1 MFKRRWIWAIRREE
15 GPTFTVRKGS
25 TFLCS
30 KHFTEDEVRVR
41 ESGRNYLTPQAVPSR
56 FAWNNWGEVQ
66 LRQTRTAKRGVC
78 CVQEEAEMES
88 ADAALLVQEHDYDS
102 RPPPGALDEALGKI
116 KELEELVSRLT
127 ISRSLLDR
135 WCVSDEDFRYFT
147 RFSSKNIFMV
157 FWRSIEPSASKIV
170 YWSKAKRIGISTA
183 EKEVVKPSPQRKMQL
198 IDEFFMFCL
207 RVAVGLRERVLA
219 ELFGVSTSTVSRI
232 IITWANYLY
241 LVLGSIQIWMTREQ
255 VTRTM
260 PVKFQQ
266 YCPNV
271 RVIIDCTEFRC
282 VMSLSYQEEL
292 MQQQEGRRSDTNSES
307 GSKTSKTA
315 SSIPLRI
322 ALVWG
327 APLMIRPA
335 SVFAVDSFL
344 QQASSMKL
352 LMSDQRRRM
361 LGFWIDPLFPPQR
374 SLISQGSPP
383 DSAYAGV
390 QPSYQIPWYL
400 KCCRCKRKV
409 SAWSQEVVGL
419 VGEGHRTLFP
429 VILTYKLACDRQVI
443 IQLREH
449 PRGNSATQLYKKLCE
464 AHTEAWMRR
473 SIHYLS
479 VMEPF
484 TSQGVVRRCTP
495 PPKPPPVPQ
504 YAWLLLVYCHDILS
518 PLEDVKAIFG
528 TVLKTTGAYVRAH
541 GYRGCRPVVHGC
553 GVNAEEVIQTETDLH
568 EEEDDAEDQRRQNER
583 NQQGEETNVG
593 NSTATVKILLM
604 PERHMITVA
613 FTIGLSILDLKK
625 HFSFKLR
632 VPLDIIQ
639 ITLDEKSVDDDQTL
653 MDIGVQPHGMVQFE
667 MSSLDPENYPMRPDK
682 PQEEYNM
689 PDVITVRVQT
699 DTETYQDIVVEKERA
714 TCRKAFLGGFCHS
727 VTKTEYHQPESS
739 TLSCR
744 WRGFDVNALLDR
756 TLSDNYNDMRRSALY
771 FAVSNGD
778 LTCVEML
785 LNKGAK
791 PDLDPLRCL
800 LVAVGA
806 GRYEFVEMLLAK
818 QADFCDFI
826 SLCCLVDL
834 SGRVVLILLDYV
846 NHVPIFSHLRCI
858 LEKQKEWAEI
868 CTILSEFTGF
878 AFNHLLV

>member
-282 VMSLSYQEEL
+282 ESPEAITLPSETFSTYKSHTTFKALIRVAPCGAITFASKLFTGSISDKELTRQSGILNLLEPGDEVMADK
-292 MQQQEGRRSDTNSES
+292 G
-307 GSKTSKTA
+307 
-315 SSIPLRI
+315 
-322 ALVWG
+322 
-327 APLMIRPA
+327 
-335 SVFAVDSFL
+335 FL
-344 QQASSMKL
+344 IGKL
-352 LMSDQRRRM
+352 L
-361 LGFWIDPLFPPQR
+361 
-374 SLISQGSPP
+374 
-383 DSAYAGV
+383 
-390 QPSYQIPWYL
+390 
-400 KCCRCKRKV
+400 
-409 SAWSQEVVGL
+409 EVVGAKL
-419 VGEGHRTLFP
+419 IIPPFKHRDQFS
-429 VILTYKLACDRQVI
+429 
-443 IQLREH
+443 
-449 PRGNSATQLYKKLCE
+449 RGNRE
-464 AHTEAWMRR
+464 NPGH
-473 SIHYLS
+473 
-479 VMEPF
+479 
-484 TSQGVVRRCTP
+484 SQTPHPCGTGNKASKRVPHLGLPNSSHLGRHSESDVV
-495 PPKPPPVPQ
+495 
-504 YAWLLLVYCHDILS
+504 LLLH
-518 PLEDVKAIFG
+518 
-528 TVLKTTGAYVRAH
+528 H
-541 GYRGCRPVVHGC
+541 GKLPG
-553 GVNAEEVIQTETDLH
+553 
-568 EEEDDAEDQRRQNER
+568 
-583 NQQGEETNVG
+583 
-593 NSTATVKILLM
+593 
-604 PERHMITVA
+604 
-613 FTIGLSILDLKK
+613 
-625 HFSFKLR
+625 SFR
-632 VPLDIIQ
+632 
-639 ITLDEKSVDDDQTL
+639 
-653 MDIGVQPHGMVQFE
+653 F
-667 MSSLDPENYPMRPDK
+667 
-682 PQEEYNM
+682 
-689 PDVITVRVQT
+689 
-699 DTETYQDIVVEKERA
+699 
-714 TCRKAFLGGFCHS
+714 
-727 VTKTEYHQPESS
+727 
-739 TLSCR
+739 
-744 WRGFDVNALLDR
+744 
-756 TLSDNYNDMRRSALY
+756 
-771 FAVSNGD
+771 
-778 LTCVEML
+778 
-785 LNKGAK
+785 
-791 PDLDPLRCL
+791 
-800 LVAVGA
+800 
-806 GRYEFVEMLLAK
+806 
-818 QADFCDFI
+818 
-826 SLCCLVDL
+826 
-834 SGRVVLILLDYV
+834 
-846 NHVPIFSHLRCI
+846 
-858 LEKQKEWAEI
+858 
-868 CTILSEFTGF
+868 
-878 AFNHLLV
+878 